1 MVSLERI
8 LTSGIRPG
16 WRVLSL
22 ITFAMNQSAV
32 LPEAPSVKPIRV
44 GLTCWL
50 WERNRSR
57 EIQNLA
63 QRVGVSVKVSEK
75 IHGLH
80 REIEAQVSG
89 RNVDHFI
96 GEFARLA

>member
-1 MVSLERI
+1 
-8 LTSGIRPG
+8 
-16 WRVLSL
+16 
-22 ITFAMNQSAV
+22 MNQTVV
-32 LPEAPSVKPIRV
+32 LPEASSVKPIRV